1 MPPKK
6 NAPKK
11 PPKKRPPKNK
21 GGKIKTDKVESA
33 VFFPKCRAYKYPK
46 KHSKYVP
53 KSKVPLCKNPRKNK
67 KIEVV

>member
-1 MPPKK
+1 MPPK
-6 NAPKK
+6 KK
-11 PPKKRPPKNK
+11 PPKKKPPRRKNK
-21 GGKIKTDKVESA
+21 DGVESA

-46 KHSKYVP
+46 KHSKYIP